1 MKQFVIQTFHSNLH
15 MMEEAAA
22 EDGDVKPLTNGIDK
36 EEVCWLVLM
45 SNNHTVIM
53 IQWIFHFVKFQP
65 KGLPYTPEQWAPN
78 NPDGE
83 DYMI

>member
-1 MKQFVIQTFHSNLH
+1 MAMLNLSPTALIRKRFVLFWSVLRSN
-15 MMEEAAA
+15 
-22 EDGDVKPLTNGIDK
+22 DQIVR
-36 EEVCWLVLM
+36 
-45 SNNHTVIM
+45 M